1 PGAKK
6 REPNKKTNILSR
18 EFFSNVAI
26 IIIVSGQKLI
36 FQSALNSSSFKILF
50 VTFVAFVSFRSKM
63 NFFKAP
69 FFKAPLNK
77 IIISASS
84 LG

>member
-1 PGAKK
+1 GAKK

-36 FQSALNSSSFKILF
+36 FQSALYSFSLSFLF
-50 VTFVAFVSFRSKM
+50 RPHGPCPAEEQEGG
-63 NFFKAP
+63 
-69 FFKAPLNK
+69 K
-77 IIISASS
+77 IIKNKDKEER
-84 LG
+84 